1 MSPKKTVNVMVR
13 MTPEEAE
20 QLDRVGGI
28 EPAVRGRSAAVRR
41 LLRASM
47 VPGGTV
53 PVEATSDPVAEEES
67 GREARVPVGV
77 DDARA
82 LRDVVLETR
91 DEVRATLVDLERQ
104 IRPQGHLLNQIAR
117 ACNTAARRGVATG
130 FDAAMIAALVK
141 EQAKLASSA
150 VDVAG
155 RLDETMSD
163 LERKTRR

>member
-41 LLRASM
+41 LIRASM

-53 PVEATSDPVAEEES
+53 PVEATSDPVAEEEES

-82 LRDVVLETR
+82 LRDAVLETR
-91 DEVRATLVDLERQ
+91 DDLRANLVDLERQ

-141 EQAKLASSA
+141 E
-150 VDVAG
+150 
-155 RLDETMSD
+155 
-163 LERKTRR
+163 